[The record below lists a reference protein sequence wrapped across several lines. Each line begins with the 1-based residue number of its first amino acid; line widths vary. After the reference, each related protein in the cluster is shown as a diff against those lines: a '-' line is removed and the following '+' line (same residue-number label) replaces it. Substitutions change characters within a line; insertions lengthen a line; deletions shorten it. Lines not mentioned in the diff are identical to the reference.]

1 VPAALAA
8 FVSGRRAG
16 GVTKAVR
23 PPDLHPAVVRGKI
36 HVHLE
41 QAFFRVWIPD
51 ASATW
56 SHYQG
61 AQTRSDAASATTGE
75 GDHMNIGEIVREIV
89 IEPIEQPERDAPD
102 PPKPAVPEPAPEREP
117 AAP

>member
-1 VPAALAA
+1 
-8 FVSGRRAG
+8 
-16 GVTKAVR
+16 VTKAVR

-41 QAFFRVWIPD
+41 QAFLRVWFPD

-61 AQTRSDAASATTGE
+61 AQTRSDAATATTGE
-75 GDHMNIGEIVREIV
+75 GETMDIGKIVREIV
-89 IEPIEQPERDAPD
+89 IEPIEQPVREPAQPAR
-102 PPKPAVPEPAPEREP
+102 PPEPEPAPEREP
-117 AAP
+117 VAP

>member
-1 VPAALAA
+1 
-8 FVSGRRAG
+8 
-16 GVTKAVR
+16 
-23 PPDLHPAVVRGKI
+23 LHPAVVRGKI

-75 GDHMNIGEIVREIV
+75 GGTMDIGKIVREIV
-89 IEPIEQPERDAPD
+89 IEPIERPERESPEPH
-102 PPKPAVPEPAPEREP
+102 PPAAPEPAPEREP